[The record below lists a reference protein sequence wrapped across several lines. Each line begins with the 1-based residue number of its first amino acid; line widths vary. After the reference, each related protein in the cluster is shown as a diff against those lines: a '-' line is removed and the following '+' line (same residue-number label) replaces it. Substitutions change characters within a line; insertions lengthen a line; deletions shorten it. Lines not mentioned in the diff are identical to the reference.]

1 MSDMFYVYV
10 LKSLVDGNLY
20 IGQTSDFRRRVA
32 LHNEGRIRSTKRRC
46 PLELVHLEEYETRGE
61 AIKRER
67 FLKSMKGRDF
77 KRALRTDKQ
86 VDGSLHQ

>member
-1 MSDMFYVYV
+1 MFYVYV

-20 IGQTSDFRRRVA
+20 IGQTSDFRRRVT
-32 LHNEGRIRSTKRRC
+32 LHNEGRIQSTKRRC

-77 KRALRTDKQ
+77 KRRLRAGKR
-86 VDGSLHQ
+86 GK

>member
-20 IGQTSDFRRRVA
+20 IGQTSDFRRRVV

-46 PLELVHLEEYETRGE
+46 PLELAHLEEYETRGE
-61 AIKRER
+61 AVKRER
-67 FLKSMKGRDF
+67 FLKSMKCRDF
-77 KRALRTDKQ
+77 KHALRADKQ
-86 VDGSLHQ
+86 DR